1 LYGENEYAMN
11 VLDLITNALGG
22 GALGVLLRIGNGFFE
37 EFKATREHARKL
49 EEAKTMATIAA
60 DAAAWA
66 AFTASQQAATV
77 PANVSPWCAN
87 VITLFRPFITLM
99 LVGIATAVYFRSAG
113 LERAPM
119 IEQINF
125 AAFNCVGWWFGDRMA
140 RKTK

>member
-1 LYGENEYAMN
+1 MN
-11 VLDLITNALGG
+11 VLDLVSNALGG

-37 EFKATREHARKL
+37 EFKAGRDHARKL
-49 EEAKTMATIAA
+49 EEAKVLAGIAA

-99 LVGIATAVYFRSAG
+99 LVVIATAVYFRSAG
-113 LERAPM
+113 LDRAPM
-119 IEQINF
+119 VEQINF
-125 AAFNCVGWWFGDRMA
+125 AAFSAVGWWFGDRMA
-140 RKTK
+140 KKTK